1 MARKMILIDAV
12 REAGLTMVIVFV
24 FNCADACD
32 FFVYGRTNYFAE
44 LTILQAGRHRV
55 ILR

>member
-32 FFVYGRTNYFAE
+32 FLSMVAQI
-44 LTILQAGRHRV
+44 IL
-55 ILR
+55 LN

>member
-12 REAGLTMVIVFV
+12 REAELTMVIVSV
-24 FNCADACD
+24 FNCADACE
-32 FFVYGRTNYFAE
+32 FFAYGRTNYFAE
-44 LTILQAGRHRV
+44 LTILQVGRHRV